1 MRKFKYI
8 SNIEEDELKEN
19 FVISCVNEN
28 LMPCILIK
36 NAELKTI
43 VTQFSTDNLEVK
55 LNSVLVLHDN
65 EYYFHIITSKRND
78 DFANKQFEIVFDY
91 IFNKLDHPVDEDGL
105 NQLFGSIEEF
115 FRITPISENRTI
127 QIGLFGELLTVKKL
141 YDAGYREIIEKYHKD
156 FFMKHD
162 VEINAAIRLEIKT
175 TTSSLRVHNFR
186 HDQIRRHDTYVYVS
200 SVLLEESQEGLSLYD
215 LCNQIIN
222 ITNQPDIIFSIYKTM
237 KWLGINEENQGLRF
251 SEKLAL
257 NNITFFDARKLPQIN
272 IDTIQGVSDIAYK
285 VDCSFTESVTLEEII
300 QIFKC

>member
-1 MRKFKYI
+1 MIMRKFKYI

-141 YDAGYREIIEKYHKD
+141 YDAGYREIIEKYHK
-156 FFMKHD
+156 
-162 VEINAAIRLEIKT
+162 E
-175 TTSSLRVHNFR
+175 
-186 HDQIRRHDTYVYVS
+186 
-200 SVLLEESQEGLSLYD
+200 
-215 LCNQIIN
+215 
-222 ITNQPDIIFSIYKTM
+222 
-237 KWLGINEENQGLRF
+237 
-251 SEKLAL
+251 
-257 NNITFFDARKLPQIN
+257 
-272 IDTIQGVSDIAYK
+272 
-285 VDCSFTESVTLEEII
+285 
-300 QIFKC
+300 